1 MVNIVKWVTARTFI
15 RKTHT
20 THNKKMVYETKTLE
34 LCHDLSGDGEMA
46 YRHMLELKA
55 DELLFKS
62 KHPVRYWLQ
71 RIWNLMQKGDST
83 WDGAHYSEKDKYR
96 DGFSYVR

>member
-1 MVNIVKWVTARTFI
+1 MSD
-15 RKTHT
+15 RKDIHSQNTHNT
-20 THNKKMVYETKTLE
+20 YNKKMVYETKTLE

-71 RIWNLMQKGDST
+71 RIWNLMQTGDST
-83 WDGAHYSEKDKYR
+83 WDGAHYSEKDKYK

>member
-1 MVNIVKWVTARTFI
+1 MGD
-15 RKTHT
+15 RKDIHSQT
-20 THNKKMVYETKTLE
+20 THNTYNKKMVYETKTLE

-71 RIWNLMQKGDST
+71 RIRNLLKKGDST
-83 WDGAHYSEKDKYR
+83 WDGAHYTEEEKYK
-96 DGFSYVR
+96 DGYSYIR